1 MVPTQLRSN
10 GMAVATDS
18 GPLLSGQWNAPGFD
32 YSGFTELT
40 ATSRYESSDIEGEE
54 EDYEEDFDED
64 EEEEPKEEPKEGN
77 GVHGKC
83 SNLGLLHS
91 PPSLDS
97 CQFGQSP

>member
-1 MVPTQLRSN
+1 MN
-10 GMAVATDS
+10 
-18 GPLLSGQWNAPGFD
+18 GPLLSGRWSAPGCD
-32 YSGFTELT
+32 YSVFTELT
-40 ATSRYESSDIEGEE
+40 TTSRYESSDIEGEEDDVEE

-64 EEEEPKEEPKEGN
+64 EEEEPKEGPKEGN

-83 SNLGLLHS
+83 SNLGLLHP